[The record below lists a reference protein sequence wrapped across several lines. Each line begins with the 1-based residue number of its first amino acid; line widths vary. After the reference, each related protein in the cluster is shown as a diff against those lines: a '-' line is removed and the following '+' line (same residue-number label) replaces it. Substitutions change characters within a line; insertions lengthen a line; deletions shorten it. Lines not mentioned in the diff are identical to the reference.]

1 MHCCVQEV
9 LGLLE
14 GDPVYWEPGRLKVRL
29 FHEHSK
35 QALAVSERRGVGVG
49 GGRRGRKREGE
60 TLNRRMTVAAHTH
73 THTHTHTHSLQASDY
88 QNGAINNMR

>member
-1 MHCCVQEV
+1 MRCCVQEV

-35 QALAVSERRGVGVG
+35 QALAVSERRGVGWG
-49 GGRRGRKREGE
+49 GGAKEGAEKRGRGE
-60 TLNRRMTVAAHTH
+60 ERGKERIILNEE
-73 THTHTHTHSLQASDY
+73 
-88 QNGAINNMR
+88 

>member
-1 MHCCVQEV
+1 MRCCVQEV

-35 QALAVSERRGVGVG
+35 QALAVSERRGVGG
-49 GGRRGRKREGE
+49 GEKGKKEGRGDINDSGC
-60 TLNRRMTVAAHTH
+60 TH
-73 THTHTHTHSLQASDY
+73 TVYRQATTRMGLST
-88 QNGAINNMR
+88 I

>member
-1 MHCCVQEV
+1 MMRCCVQEV

-35 QALAVSERRGVGVG
+35 QALAVSERRGVGWG
-49 GGRRGRKREGE
+49 GGGGGGQRRGQRRGVERRKERRRE
-60 TLNRRMTVAAHTH
+60 
-73 THTHTHTHSLQASDY
+73 
-88 QNGAINNMR
+88 

>member
-1 MHCCVQEV
+1 MQEV

-35 QALAVSERRGVGVG
+35 QALAVSEERGVG
-49 GGRRGRKREGE
+49 GGGSGEEERDRGEGE
-60 TLNRRMTVAAHTH
+60 TLNE
-73 THTHTHTHSLQASDY
+73 SL
-88 QNGAINNMR
+88 